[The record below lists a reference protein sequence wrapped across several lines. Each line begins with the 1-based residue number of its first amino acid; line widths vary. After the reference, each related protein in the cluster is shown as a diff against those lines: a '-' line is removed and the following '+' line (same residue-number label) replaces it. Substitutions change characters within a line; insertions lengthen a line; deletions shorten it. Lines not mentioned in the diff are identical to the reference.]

1 MKYNTFK
8 FCERMG
14 SYLKKEDIRLKDI
27 VLMQERVT
35 ILLHRLYGGDRLQN
49 IEDLYEVHKSTL

>member
-1 MKYNTFK
+1 
-8 FCERMG
+8 MG